1 MLGITFNDVCALM
14 GDDARHILALNNIV
28 PKNQQIQ
35 LAESIVLRG
44 WWYWEALD
52 HSEAVLQNTTG
63 DLLKNLLRSFRGI
76 LDRTFRKE
84 LRSLISSLRTRSIR
98 VSCSHHKSN

>member
-52 HSEAVLQNTTG
+52 HSEGRAAKHNGRFAQKFIEVFS
-63 DLLKNLLRSFRGI
+63 RHFR
-76 LDRTFRKE
+76 
-84 LRSLISSLRTRSIR
+84 
-98 VSCSHHKSN
+98 